1 MKAAIFERVNEP
13 MKIQDIELADPRGRE
28 ILVRTVAAG
37 ICHSDLLFY
46 EGGWEHK
53 LPTILGH
60 EVSGVVERVG
70 SDVTT
75 VKVTVWLVDRSSASI
90 AITTES
96 HLNLLASHLKED
108 RFISTDNFQ
117 GFQK

>member
-1 MKAAIFERVNEP
+1 MKAAIFEQVNQP
-13 MKIQDIELADPRGRE
+13 MKIQDIELADPQGRE

-60 EVSGVVERVG
+60 EVSGIVESVG
-70 SDVTT
+70 SDVTS
-75 VKVTVWLVDRSSASI
+75 VKVGDHVIDHISRKTDSSVR
-90 AITTES
+90 TTFRVFR
-96 HLNLLASHLKED
+96 ND
-108 RFISTDNFQ
+108 PDT
-117 GFQK
+117 